1 MPIKIPDH
9 LPARDVLVRE
19 GVSIMDEGTALRQD
33 IRPLQIGLLN
43 LMPNK
48 VRTETQF
55 ARLIG
60 ATPLQVELTLVRI
73 GNHKARNT
81 PEEHLITFYQ
91 TWEQVADRRFDGF
104 IITGAPIELLPF
116 EEVTYWE
123 ELTRIL
129 DWTKS
134 NVHSSFFICWGAMAA
149 AWHFHR
155 VPKYTLDRKAFGVFR
170 HSNNA
175 PASPYLA
182 GFSDDFAIPV
192 SRWTEVR
199 AEDFRSAPS
208 LELLMESEQTGP
220 CLVAEKTGNRL
231 YMFNHIEYDST
242 SLKEEYDRD
251 VAAGVPIAIPHEYY
265 PDNDP
270 TRPPLN
276 RWRSHAHLLFGN
288 WINQVYQTTPYNM
301 AEIGH
306 VARPALSRTGT

>member
-1 MPIKIPDH
+1 MPIKIPDQ

-19 GVSIMDEGTALRQD
+19 GVSVMGEQTALRQD

-48 VRTETQF
+48 IRTETQF

-60 ATPLQVELTLVRI
+60 ATPLQVELTLIRI
-73 GNHKARNT
+73 GNHKAKNT
-81 PEEHLITFYQ
+81 PEDHLITFYQ
-91 TWEQVADRRFDGF
+91 TWEEVKDRRFDGF

-116 EEVTYWE
+116 ETVGYWE
-123 ELTRIL
+123 ELEKIL
-129 DWTKS
+129 DWTTT

-155 VPKYTLDRKAFGVFR
+155 VPKYTLEKKAFGVFR
-170 HSNNA
+170 HTNNA
-175 PASPYLA
+175 PASPYLT

-199 AEDFRSAPS
+199 SADIPADS
-208 LELLMESEQTGP
+208 GLELLMESEATGP
-220 CLVAEKTGNRL
+220 CMLSEKAGNRL

-251 VAAGVPIAIPHEYY
+251 VAAGTPIDIPHEYY
-265 PDNDP
+265 PEDDP
-270 TRPPLN
+270 SRPPLN

-288 WINQVYQTTPYNM
+288 WINQVYQTTTYDFVAP
-301 AEIGH
+301 AETQH
-306 VARPALSRTGT
+306 SAVA

>member
-1 MPIKIPDH
+1 MPIKIPDQ
-9 LPARDVLVRE
+9 LPAREVLTRE
-19 GVSIMDEGTALRQD
+19 GVSIMDEETALRQD

-48 VRTETQF
+48 IRTETQF

-81 PEEHLITFYQ
+81 PEEHLISFYQ
-91 TWEQVADRRFDGF
+91 TWEEVAARKFDGF
-104 IITGAPIELLPF
+104 IVTGAPVELLPF
-116 EEVTYWE
+116 EDVTYWD
-123 ELTRIL
+123 ELARIF
-129 DWTKS
+129 DWTTS

-155 VPKYTLDRKAFGVFR
+155 IPKHKLEKKAFGVFR
-170 HSNNA
+170 HQNNA

-182 GFSDDFAIPV
+182 GFSDDFSIPV

-199 AEDFRSAPS
+199 ASDIPTGVG
-208 LELLMESEQTGP
+208 LELLMESDVTGP
-220 CLVAEKTGNRL
+220 CLLTEKTGNRL

-251 VAAGVPIAIPHEYY
+251 VAAGVPVEVPHAYFPE
-265 PDNDP
+265 DDP
-270 TRPPLN
+270 SRPPLN

-288 WINQVYQTTPYNM
+288 WINQVYQTTPYRL
-301 AEIGH
+301 EKIGTSLQL
-306 VARPALSRTGT
+306 ALS